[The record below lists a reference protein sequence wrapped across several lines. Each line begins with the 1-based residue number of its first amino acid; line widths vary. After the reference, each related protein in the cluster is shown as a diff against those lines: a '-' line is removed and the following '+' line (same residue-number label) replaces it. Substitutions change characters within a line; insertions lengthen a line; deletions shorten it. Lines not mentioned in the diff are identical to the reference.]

1 MATPNST
8 GATYIQTLKPN
19 VTQQEALR
27 TFSEG
32 LSTLYWR
39 MHSGPLRRIADVYV
53 PYWLYRVQ
61 YQMDRAAHATL
72 FAIDAVNG
80 SLDLF
85 TFPRIP
91 DANELVGIQ
100 TRNRLAPSLQHSS
113 AEDLLRQK
121 VLRVIFQ
128 QGFFKVRDLQL
139 EIELL
144 PLELHVPYW
153 LGFYGT
159 AAARCRVLDAV
170 RRRIEGAKAS
180 ALFESWLAA

>member
-1 MATPNST
+1 MST
-8 GATYIQTLKPN
+8 TNIQTLKPN

-27 TFSEG
+27 TFSGTG

-39 MHSGPLRRIADVYV
+39 LRTGPLRRIADVYV
-53 PYWLYRVQ
+53 PYRLYRAQ
-61 YQMDRAAHATL
+61 YNLGRAAHSTL

-85 TFPRIP
+85 TFPSVP
-91 DANELVGIQ
+91 TATDLVSVQ
-100 TRNRLAPSLQHSS
+100 TRNYVAPSLPRSN
-113 AEDLLRQK
+113 AEALLRQK

-128 QGFFKVRDLQL
+128 QGFFKVRDLNLQIA
-139 EIELL
+139 EE

-153 LGFYGT
+153 LGFYGHT
-159 AAARCRVLDAV
+159 AARCRVLNAV
-170 RRRIEGAKAS
+170 RRRMEGAKAS